1 MVSPI
6 ITVSLLSVL
15 AVASPVAEK
24 SEAEASTTLNVPAIA
39 KILPADTPLV
49 SLINTKVDA
58 WADLNRFYLFDRAFS
73 AVAQYLPPSFK
84 LDYVREIE
92 SLLGEQVAA
101 AFLPKVEGTTAT
113 LENNFIMLAPL
124 KDESRIQPLLDL
136 LKNSDPKRVKVSEYK
151 GVNIIE
157 LQVPEPAEP
166 PKLPESNPETES
178 IPPLPELPKA
188 PESNPETESTAPLPE
203 SPKAPEPAASPES
216 NLKKLTILPT
226 KSIKIPQKPTNSL
239 TKSNLAAIPPILGNP
254 DWLKR
259 RPKGLAIATLP
270 GYVVTGFTAKA
281 IEQIIDTSQ
290 GENNLAQ
297 NPQFQETIK
306 HPQYA
311 KSLFAIHENL
321 ATFVPLI
328 SEIAKDPSLPFPI
341 FGSESINL
349 DELKEYGS
357 VNGFLTVEPEGLRFQ
372 ATAYRQTPKSEKDE
386 FQTEQ
391 PEAIVSRLPGATY
404 SAATGRNLNQKWLLI
419 AKALSTEPKLKE
431 YLDQLRSFVLN
442 NTKLDLEKDIL
453 NWMDGDYAFFLFP
466 SKGGLLG
473 SIPNLN
479 LGIGIALETN
489 NRDAAE
495 TTLKKLDELIK
506 SFSNGEVVVNTQDIQ
521 GQTITSWD
529 INGES
534 SQSLLAYNWVDEKTL
549 VISTGFGAIKDLVP
563 QPYIPLPTTY
573 NFKTA
578 TNTLPRPNYGYF
590 YLNGGSTLSWIYG
603 FAPSFFDD
611 KSFQPWK
618 SIIGSVYSL
627 SATSSTT
634 PDKEQV
640 DFLMVL
646 APTRRPI
653 NPVGKE

>member
-58 WADLNRFYLFDRAFS
+58 WADLNRFYLFDRAYS

-101 AFLPKVEGTTAT
+101 AFLPKVEGTKAT

-136 LKNSDPKRVKVSEYK
+136 LKNSDPTRVKLSEYK
-151 GVNIIE
+151 GVTIIE

-166 PKLPESNPETES
+166 PKLPEST
-178 IPPLPELPKA
+178 
-188 PESNPETESTAPLPE
+188 ESNPETESTTPSPE
-203 SPKAPEPAASPES
+203 STTPSPDLPKAPEPAASPES
-216 NLKKLTILPT
+216 NLKKLPILPT
-226 KSIKIPQKPTNSL
+226 KPIKIPQKPTNSL
-239 TKSNLAAIPPILGNP
+239 KKSNLAAIPPILSNP

-259 RPKGLAIATLP
+259 RPKGLAIATVP
-270 GYVVTGFTAKA
+270 GYIVTGFTAKA
-281 IEQIIDTSQ
+281 IEQIVDVSQ

-311 KSLFAIHENL
+311 KSLFTIYEDL
-321 ATFVPLI
+321 ATFIPLI
-328 SEIAKDPSLPFPI
+328 NDIAKDPSLPVPI

-431 YLDQLRSFVLN
+431 YLDQFRSFVLN

-489 NRDAAE
+489 NRAAAE
-495 TTLKKLDELIK
+495 TTLKKLDQLIK
-506 SFSNGEVVVNTQDIQ
+506 SFSEGEVVVNTHDIQ
-521 GQTITSWD
+521 GRNITSWD

-563 QPYIPLPTTY
+563 QPYIPLPATY
-573 NFKTA
+573 NFQTA
-578 TNTLPRPNYGYF
+578 TNSLPRPNYGYF

-611 KSFQPWK
+611 QTFRPWK

-634 PDKEQV
+634 PDKEQFDV
-640 DFLMVL
+640 LMVL